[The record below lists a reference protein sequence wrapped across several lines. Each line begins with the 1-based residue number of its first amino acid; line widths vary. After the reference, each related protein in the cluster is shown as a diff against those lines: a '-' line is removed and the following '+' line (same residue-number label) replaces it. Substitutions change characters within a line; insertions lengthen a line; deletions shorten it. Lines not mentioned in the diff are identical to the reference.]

1 MVQYIIV
8 AIILAWATGRGQAIA
23 PTMDELRQL
32 IHRSIVGA
40 MACPR
45 PASQADSSPSHH

>member
-23 PTMDELRQL
+23 Q
-32 IHRSIVGA
+32 A
-40 MACPR
+40 A
-45 PASQADSSPSHH
+45 ASFTEISSLVE